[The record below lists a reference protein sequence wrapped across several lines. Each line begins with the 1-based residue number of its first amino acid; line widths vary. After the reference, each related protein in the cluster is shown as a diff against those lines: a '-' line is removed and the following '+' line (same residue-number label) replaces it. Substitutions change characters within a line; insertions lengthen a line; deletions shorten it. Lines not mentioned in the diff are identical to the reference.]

1 MSLRDL
7 ALLVAICVVWA
18 GNSVVS
24 KVLISH
30 FGCPPLFYAA
40 MRFLV
45 VVVATLPWL
54 LPAPRPLW
62 RMIAVGLLIGGGN
75 FALNFIGLQTTTPS
89 ALAVVSQLGV
99 PIATIL
105 SVIMLG
111 ERIRWRRGLGI
122 ALTLIGA
129 LIVMWNPNSLV
140 PTPGMLFIAAAAFA
154 GSLGAVMM
162 KQIEGVSPRRFQAWV
177 GFSSLWPL
185 AAISAVTETGQGPI
199 LAHALWPFIGA
210 VLFSGLVVSVVAH
223 TAFYGL
229 IQKYEVN
236 LLQPLTLMTPLATI
250 GLGVLLTHDAF
261 GLRMAVG
268 TVVALAG
275 VLIIALR
282 RNHVLAP
289 LALMRRAMP

>member
-7 ALLVAICVVWA
+7 ALLTAICLVWA
-18 GNSVVS
+18 GNSVMS
-24 KVLISH
+24 KVVISH
-30 FGCPPLFYAA
+30 YGSPPLFYATI
-40 MRFLV
+40 RFAV
-45 VVVATLPWL
+45 VVLATLPWL

-62 RMIAVGLLIGGGN
+62 RMIVVGLLMGGGT
-75 FALNFIGLQTTTPS
+75 FALTFVGLKTTTPS

-99 PIATIL
+99 PMSTLL

-122 ALTLIGA
+122 VLTLAGA
-129 LIVMWNPNSLV
+129 LIVMWNPAGLV
-140 PTPGMLFIAAAAFA
+140 PNAGMLFIAASAFT

-162 KQIEGVSPRRFQAWV
+162 KQIDGVRPRQFQAWV

-185 AAISAVTETGQGPI
+185 AALTALTETGQGAV
-199 LAHALWPFIGA
+199 LHNALWPFVGA
-210 VLFSGLVVSVVAH
+210 VLFSGLLVSVVAH

-250 GLGVLLTHDAF
+250 GLGVLFTHDAF
-261 GLRMAVG
+261 GPRMALG
-268 TVVALAG
+268 TAVALTG
-275 VLIIALR
+275 VMVVALR
-282 RNHVLAP
+282 RNHVMAP
-289 LALMRRAMP
+289 LALIRRAAP